1 MHFGFLAII
10 KRGRQNSNTTKE
22 NEENNT
28 HTHTHTRIVIHI
40 YKHARKRKDE
50 KELRIRRE
58 TSFFKI
64 YVALDKSSLSLNMI
78 RQFFSFLFFY
88 LDK

>member
-22 NEENNT
+22 NEENN
-28 HTHTHTRIVIHI
+28 THTRIVIHI